1 MLFDDGNQDI
11 QVLTR
16 ETGDTEPFRTT
27 EDIHEWWG
35 RLSPDGDFIAYSSNE
50 HDSFEVFV
58 ETYPAGGRWKVSSA
72 GGGEPVWNPRGGEL
86 FYIAADGNL
95 ISVTYEV
102 QEGEFSVTTT
112 DTLFPTGVNIA
123 AIVQPDSLN
132 HYDVFADGES
142 FLISRVLEDAP
153 AVMVGLDWTTRLR
166 EQ

>member
-1 MLFDDGNQDI
+1 M
-11 QVLTR
+11 
-16 ETGDTEPFRTT
+16 
-27 EDIHEWWG
+27 
-35 RLSPDGDFIAYSSNE
+35 
-50 HDSFEVFV
+50 
-58 ETYPAGGRWKVSSA
+58 
-72 GGGEPVWNPRGGEL
+72 VWNPRGGEL